1 MKKRLAI
8 IYDERCLL
16 HSPSFEHPERPE
28 RVKAILDKIQ
38 AESFLTEADMYPAIE
53 APDTQI
59 LAAHTKEHFDYVK
72 NSIESGRPMLD
83 SDTYIVKDSWL
94 AAKLAAG
101 AAIQAVDFVMDDLHQ
116 RIFVLMRPPGHHA
129 TKNEPMGFCL
139 FNNIAIGAQYA
150 IDKYRLERIAIVD
163 WDVHHGNGTQDIFYS
178 SDKVLFVST
187 HQHPFYPGTG
197 AESETGDGKG
207 KGFTINFPLPAGTDG
222 RTYTDIF
229 ENKIIKYLE
238 HFDPQLLFISAGF
251 DAHKDDTLA
260 NMNLI
265 EKDFAKMTSI
275 LDTFAKTKN
284 IKIISLLEGGYNLKA
299 LAGSVF
305 AHLKLLNES

>member
-1 MKKRLAI
+1 MKKTLAI
-8 IYDERCLL
+8 ITDERCLE
-16 HSPSFEHPERPE
+16 HAPAFEHPERPE
-28 RVKAILDKIQ
+28 RMTAIKNKLES
-38 AESFLTEADMYPAIE
+38 ESFLEDVHLYSAIE
-53 APDTQI
+53 VKESEI
-59 LAAHTKEHFDYVK
+59 LAVHSEYHFRCVK
-72 NSIESGRPMLD
+72 DSIEAGRNMIE
-83 SDTYIVKDSWL
+83 SDTYVVPGSLL
-94 AAKLAAG
+94 AAMLSAG
-101 AAIQAVDFVMDDLHQ
+101 AAVQAVDIAMNDEHS
-116 RIFVLMRPPGHHA
+116 RIFNLMRPPGHHA

-150 IDKYRLERIAIVD
+150 IDKYGLERIAIVD

-178 SDKVLFVST
+178 SDKVLFIST

-229 ENKIIKYLE
+229 ENKIMKYLE

-251 DAHKDDTLA
+251 DAHKDDPLA
-260 NMNLI
+260 GMNLTAT
-265 EKDFAKMTSI
+265 DFSKMTSI

-299 LAGSVF
+299 LAESVF
-305 AHLKLLNES
+305 AHLKVLNEN